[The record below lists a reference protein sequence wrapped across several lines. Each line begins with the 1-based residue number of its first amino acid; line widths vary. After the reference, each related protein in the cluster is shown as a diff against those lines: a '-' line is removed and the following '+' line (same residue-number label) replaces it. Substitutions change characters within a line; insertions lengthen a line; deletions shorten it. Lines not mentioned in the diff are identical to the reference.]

1 LRLPR
6 LILIINLIWIIS
18 IYIYAARLMKWK
30 KSKLRIIPLYIFFIL
45 LSTCSVLIAQN
56 APIDSSKIPIEP
68 TNKSPF
74 DSTAVESIVFEEQ
87 PSDVDTSIY
96 YEAELIDNDLS
107 ARRSYFIGNASVKYK
122 DITLKAGKITMDWD
136 NQLILAEAISDTQ
149 WVKIDS
155 LATDSTM
162 KIRIIGEPVL
172 IESGTTMT
180 GEKMEY
186 NYQTEKGR
194 VIKGRSDVE
203 GGMYVGTQIKRV
215 GSNVFNVSHSSYTT
229 CDIDSSPHF
238 HFEARRMKMI
248 PNDKVIAKPIIL
260 KLGNIPV
267 FALPF
272 AVFPHKS
279 GRSSGILIPRYGQS
293 ATEGRFLRELGYYWA
308 PNDYF
313 DGKATVDF
321 FEKSGFLFR
330 AGANYAKRYLLNGRI
345 SGSYTRKNFQT
356 GTKDRRWDLTF
367 NHSQELSPTSRISAN
382 GTFVSNNTFY
392 KEYSTNLNTRLN
404 RELRSNATYTKSWPK
419 QKLSLSLNLSHTND
433 LQQDLQSFTLP
444 QFAFRK
450 GQAQIFKP
458 KKKSGRDTR
467 WYQSLYFS
475 YNSTLTN
482 SGRQFFKTVE
492 RDTSYL
498 DENGEWV
505 YDTVDDQVK
514 DWNNTRKLAHV
525 ANLSLNSPK
534 KFFGWMSLNQSMNI
548 KEDWF
553 DETYDYAYNE
563 ESGLVEKEAVGG
575 FAARHTFSYSASAN
589 TKAYGVFP
597 ANIGDIQSF
606 RHVMTPSI
614 SASWA
619 PNFSDDEWGYF
630 EEVETPTGT
639 VKKDRFGSGTPGFGG
654 GNIGFSLRNL
664 FQMKKGE
671 GDEAK
676 KIDLFNV
683 DLNTNYNMRATNNK
697 LSDLR
702 SSWTANPIRTMSL
715 SASTNHSFYDYD
727 YEINRT
733 GENFVWKNGHMPRL
747 TNVRFNMRFRLQGK
761 GEKAT
766 SKRDRNL
773 PQSFEEQQALERGE
787 EELSVLEE
795 ELIEGRDRFESE
807 RAISGLSIPW
817 RMNIAFNFDLN
828 RSNPE
833 KLVKR
838 YYMDISGAEVS
849 LTQHWRIGY
858 RAHYDVAN
866 WEISSHRFT
875 IYRDLH
881 CWEANIDWVPS
892 GTAKRVYVK
901 VSIKAPM
908 FRDIKLEKRGGRQS
922 VLGY

>member
-1 LRLPR
+1 MRK
-6 LILIINLIWIIS
+6 ILSNIFIVILVHV
-18 IYIYAARLMKWK
+18 
-30 KSKLRIIPLYIFFIL
+30 PLFAQEAPADTLTSETFEATETIL
-45 LSTCSVLIAQN
+45 
-56 APIDSSKIPIEP
+56 
-68 TNKSPF
+68 
-74 DSTAVESIVFEEQ
+74 DSTISEPIVLEEQ
-87 PSDVDTSIY
+87 PSDIDTTIY
-96 YEAELIDNDLS
+96 YEAQLIDNDLS
-107 ARRSYFIGNASVKYK
+107 AKKSYFVGNASVKYK

-136 NQLILAEAISDTQ
+136 KQLIIAEAIPDTQ
-149 WVKIDS
+149 WVKTDS
-155 LATDSTM
+155 LGADSTM
-162 KIRIIGEPVL
+162 KIKMTGEPVL
-172 IESGTTMT
+172 VESGTTMT
-180 GEKMEY
+180 GAKMEY

-203 GGMYVGTQIKRV
+203 GGKYVGSQIKRV
-215 GSNVFNVSHSSYTT
+215 GSNQFNVSHSTYTT

-308 PNDYF
+308 PNEYF

-330 AGANYAKRYLLNGRI
+330 AGANYAVRYLLNGRV
-345 SGSYTRKNFQT
+345 SGSFTRKNFQT

-367 NHSQELSPTSRISAN
+367 SHSHELSPTSRISAS

-392 KEYSTNLNTRLN
+392 KEYSTNLSARLN

-419 QKLSLSLNLSHTND
+419 QKLSMSLNLSHTND
-433 LQQDLQSFTLP
+433 LQEDLQSFTLP

-450 GQAQIFKP
+450 GQSQIFKP
-458 KKKSGRDTR
+458 KKKGGSRNAR
-467 WYQSLYFS
+467 WYQSLYYS

-482 SGRQFFKTVE
+482 SGRQLFKNVE
-492 RDTSYL
+492 RDTTYV

-505 YDTVDDQVK
+505 TETVSDRIK
-514 DWNNTRKLAHV
+514 EWNNSRKLAHV

-534 KFFGWMSLNQSMNI
+534 KFFGWLSLNQSMGIN
-548 KEDWF
+548 EDWF
-553 DETYDYAYNE
+553 DETYDYYYDE
-563 ESGLVEKEAVGG
+563 ESGQIEQEKVGG
-575 FAARHTFSYSASAN
+575 FAARHTFRYSASAN

-597 ANIGDIQSF
+597 ANIGDIESF

-619 PNFSDDEWGYF
+619 PNFADEEWGYY
-630 EEVETPTGT
+630 EHVETPTGT
-639 VKKDRFGSGTPGFGG
+639 VKKDRFGSGTPGIGG
-654 GNIGFSLRNL
+654 GNVGFSLRNL

-671 GDEAK
+671 GDKAK

-683 DLNTNYNMRATNNK
+683 DLNTNYNMQAERNN

-702 SSWTANPIRTMSL
+702 SSWTANPTRTMSL
-715 SASTNHSFYDYD
+715 SASTSHSFYEYD
-727 YEINRT
+727 FEDNRT
-733 GENFVWKNGHMPRL
+733 GEDFVWESGGLPRL
-747 TNVRFNMRFRLQGK
+747 TNTRFNMRFRLQGK
-761 GEKAT
+761 GDSSGGAGR
-766 SKRDRNL
+766 RDRNL
-773 PQSFEEQQALERGE
+773 PQSFEEQQALEQGRE
-787 EELSVLEE
+787 NLNVLEE
-795 ELIEGRDRFESE
+795 ELLDDSDRFESE
-807 RAISGLSIPW
+807 RAISSLSIPW
-817 RMNIAFNFDLN
+817 RMNIAFNLDLN

-849 LTQHWRIGY
+849 LTRFWRIGY
-858 RAHYDVAN
+858 SAHYDLEN
-866 WEISSHRFT
+866 REISSHRFT

-881 CWEANIDWVPS
+881 CWEAHIDWVPS
-892 GTAKRVYVK
+892 GPGKRVYAK

-908 FRDIKLEKRGGRQS
+908 FRDIKLEKRAGRQS